1 MTDDPV
7 RYRDVAVTLHR
18 SGYPTV
24 PIPKGGKRPFQRG
37 WQEFGQEQSIGVVKK
52 LIRICG
58 EWGCGIV
65 CGRTIAVDL
74 DIYEEEAAAAVD
86 QVAVRMLGEGLLR
99 IGRAPK
105 LMRIYR
111 VAAPFQKFRSR
122 RFDQGE
128 RIHQIEVLGQGSQ
141 FVAFAIHPDTQ
152 KPYHW
157 VGATP
162 MEVRHLELP
171 LVSEAQLRRF
181 VARAELEL
189 PVFGFIAGDEV
200 KRWVPHVIG
209 RPSYE
214 SLAAALNRLEEAG
227 EQTRNTTLYMVS
239 CRLAEGVWSGLIT
252 KDEAWDRLL
261 YGARAI
267 KLDRDE
273 AVDTINSA
281 FKRTLGD
288 AHR

>member
-1 MTDDPV
+1 MSDPV
-7 RYRDVAVTLHR
+7 RYRDVAEVLHQG
-18 SGYPTV
+18 GYPTV

-37 WQEFGQEQSIGVVKK
+37 WQEFGQEQPIGVVKK

-65 CGRTIAVDL
+65 CGRTVAVDL

-128 RIHQIEVLGQGSQ
+128 KIHQIEVLGQGSQ

-157 VGATP
+157 VGASP
-162 MEVRHLELP
+162 VEVKHPELP
-171 LVSEAQLRRF
+171 PVSEAQLRKF

-189 PVFGFIAGDEV
+189 QGFGYVADAEQRVWEQTSFKSA
-200 KRWVPHVIG
+200 
-209 RPSYE
+209 SYE
-214 SLAAALNRLEEAG
+214 SLGDALTRLEEA
-227 EQTRNTTLYMVS
+227 EPHTRNNTLYWAS
-239 CRLAEGVWSGLIT
+239 CRLAEGVWTGLIT
-252 KDEAWDRLL
+252 NDEARERLL
-261 YGARAI
+261 HGADVI
-267 KLDRDE
+267 KLDRSR
-273 AVDTINSA
+273 AVSTIDSA
-281 FKRTLGD
+281 FRRMLGK
-288 AHR
+288 